1 MPQTISVFVI
11 NLDRRT
17 DRRDRIASHLEERG
31 VAWRRVAAYDA
42 AAASE
47 AELARTIAGRG
58 PLGPLGF
65 GDRACTVS
73 HTLAWE
79 TFLQTEAAGYAL
91 FLEDDIYLGSD
102 IAVTLERD
110 EWIPR
115 GTDAVKLEK
124 YNSGTSRLLLGPV
137 AGQTPG
143 GRNLRPMRSRH
154 VGGGAYILSRRGA
167 ERALEWRG
175 RMCVP
180 VDHFLFND
188 TVSPVMNRLLPLIV
202 VPAMATQR
210 KYAYDSDT
218 SSYTK
223 AAKYKG
229 WRRHLQSLMRGTAE
243 LNQMPR
249 QLLELTTLRAR
260 VVDVEFAE
268 TPPAEGLHAGR
279 SAEIR

>member
-1 MPQTISVFVI
+1 MPQTIPVFVI

-17 DRRDRIASHLEERG
+17 DRRDRIAAHLEERG
-31 VAWRRVAAYDA
+31 VAWGRVAAYDA

-102 IAVTLERD
+102 IAATVASD
-110 EWIPR
+110 AWIPS

-124 YNSGTSRLLLGPV
+124 YNSGASRLLLGPV
-137 AGQTPG
+137 VGQTPG
-143 GRNLRPMRSRH
+143 GRKLRPMRSRH

-167 ERALEWRG
+167 ENALEWRG
-175 RMCVP
+175 RMRVP

-188 TVSPVMNRLLPLIV
+188 TVSPVMKRLRPLIV

-229 WRRHLQSLMRGTAE
+229 WRRHLQSLMRGRAE
-243 LNQMPR
+243 LNQVPR
-249 QLLELTTLRAR
+249 QVFELATRRAR
-260 VVDVEFAE
+260 IVEVSFQEEPSAGG
-268 TPPAEGLHAGR
+268 PQAGR
-279 SAEIR
+279 SDEIP